1 MKPHHIV
8 TWGGCWYLVAW
19 DLDRGDW
26 RAFRADRI
34 TPHGPTGPR
43 FAPRQV
49 PGGAVAHFVTSRF
62 RGFDWPCRGRRSSNS
77 PPPGVSPFIHDGVVE
92 ELGPQRCRL
101 TLGSWSWSWSWP
113 GLAAAVG
120 RFDAD
125 IHVIGPPELR
135 AAFAQLARR
144 YADAAADAGPED
156 ADAAADAGRE

>member
-1 MKPHHIV
+1 M
-8 TWGGCWYLVAW
+8 
-19 DLDRGDW
+19 
-26 RAFRADRI
+26 
-34 TPHGPTGPR
+34 
-43 FAPRQV
+43 
-49 PGGAVAHFVTSRF
+49 
-62 RGFDWPCRGRRSSNS
+62 
-77 PPPGVSPFIHDGVVE
+77 SPFIHDGVVE